1 MRRSWWSASVQRV
14 GVVARGVASSQAA
27 SRARSG
33 FAKPSRRSLRA
44 SLEKAASPRRSSA
57 AGASTTRAR
66 GPRGRGRDT
75 HVRRHL
81 VSVPLSRG
89 LPKAREEEGADVRAT
104 GAYVR
109 DEFFPSRAARVCR
122 RARDASRF
130 RPRARAKKIRA
141 IAAHPGASP
150 PHTGARPRGVSRCR
164 CGQRWRRRATPRR
177 ACSFRGSRGRASTR
191 APPSPP
197 PRSGRRR
204 AGRRNRRAA
213 STSSSSRFAPPHPP
227 SLPRGSDDAPDRD
240 HRLVAHHRHVPRV
253 AIPPRAEP
261 LTPGARALE
270 RARPPAL
277 T

>member
-1 MRRSWWSASVQRV
+1 MVLGVSTARRGGRARRRV
-14 GVVARGVASSQAA
+14 EPGRVAREVRVRQTLAA
-27 SRARSG
+27 IAPEPRWKKPHRRDGRAPPG
-33 FAKPSRRSLRA
+33 LRRRERA
-44 SLEKAASPRRSSA
+44 VRA
-57 AGASTTRAR
+57 AGVGTRTCVGISSLCRCLAAYLRRVRKRAPMCAR
-66 GPRGRGRDT
+66 PELLGG
-75 HVRRHL
+75 
-81 VSVPLSRG
+81 
-89 LPKAREEEGADVRAT
+89 
-104 GAYVR
+104 
-109 DEFFPSRAARVCR
+109 EFFPRPVCPRVPS
-122 RARDASRF
+122 ARDASRF

-253 AIPPRAEP
+253 AIPPAP
-261 LTPGARALE
+261 NPS
-270 RARPPAL
+270 PPAPARSNAHDPRR
-277 T
+277 

>member
-1 MRRSWWSASVQRV
+1 MRRSWCSASVQRV

-33 FAKPSRRSLRA
+33 FAKPSGDRSRG

-104 GAYVR
+104 GAFGR
-109 DEFFPSRAARVCR
+109 GEFFPSPHCPRVPSVV
-122 RARDASRF
+122 ATSRF
-130 RPRARAKKIRA
+130 RPRARAKIRA

-204 AGRRNRRAA
+204 AERRNRRAA

>member
-1 MRRSWWSASVQRV
+1 MVV
-14 GVVARGVASSQAA
+14 GVSTARRGGRARRRVEPGRVAREVRVRQTLAAIAPEPRWKKPHRRAGRAPPGLRRRERAVRAAGVGTRTCVGISSLCRCLAAYLRRVRKRAPTCARPELLGEASFF
-27 SRARSG
+27 RARS
-33 FAKPSRRSLRA
+33 
-44 SLEKAASPRRSSA
+44 
-57 AGASTTRAR
+57 
-66 GPRGRGRDT
+66 
-75 HVRRHL
+75 
-81 VSVPLSRG
+81 
-89 LPKAREEEGADVRAT
+89 
-104 GAYVR
+104 
-109 DEFFPSRAARVCR
+109 ARVCR

-213 STSSSSRFAPPHPP
+213 LTSSSSRFAPPHPP